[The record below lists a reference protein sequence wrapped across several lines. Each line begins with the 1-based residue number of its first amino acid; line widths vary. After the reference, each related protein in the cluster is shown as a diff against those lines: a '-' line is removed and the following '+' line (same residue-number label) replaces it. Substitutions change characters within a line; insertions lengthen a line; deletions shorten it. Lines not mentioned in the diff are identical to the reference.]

1 MILMLKKKKNDVQLQ
16 ISKNIIEK
24 LLKTWPGYSLI
35 MGDYMV
41 MGSVIEALNTDT
53 SMSIKSTILNMKK
66 EILENEYIVLT
77 IIII

>member
-35 MGDYMV
+35 MGDYMA

-53 SMSIKSTILNMKK
+53 SMSIKSTILNMMK